1 MGGHNGPLKNRRLLI
16 QGGFSKR
23 SNPKENEVGKF
34 KELCALIV
42 TRQGIIQGNVAN
54 LSTRD
59 WSQGNS
65 SLLMK

>member
-1 MGGHNGPLKNRRLLI
+1 MKLEI
-16 QGGFSKR
+16 SK
-23 SNPKENEVGKF
+23 S
-34 KELCALIV
+34 CASIV
-42 TRQGIIQGNVAN
+42 MKQGIIEENVAN